1 VVARATLE
9 RLHELGVTLSLD
21 DFGTGYY
28 AIKIDKSFVQHIDKS
43 EEDKEIIRSIIHVAK
58 KLDLE
63 VVMEGIES
71 DLQEDFLIREGC
83 DIGQGFLYG
92 KPMPGSEF
100 VQGLYS
106 QNFLGTPR
114 FAYHT

>member
-1 VVARATLE
+1 
-9 RLHELGVTLSLD
+9 
-21 DFGTGYY
+21 
-28 AIKIDKSFVQHIDKS
+28 
-43 EEDKEIIRSIIHVAK
+43 SIIHVAK